1 MGRLDGKGILI
12 SGAARGLGREYACA
26 LAREG
31 GKVALIDVDEHVK
44 ETVEKIKS
52 NGGTAVHFLGDITR
66 SDEVRAFCEFAYN
79 TVGKIEVLINNAAV
93 YYGLKNKP
101 FTEITE
107 KEWDRVMEV
116 NAKGTWLLCKA
127 VVPYMKKLKKG
138 KIINVATTQVLS
150 GTPGL
155 LHYVASKGAVVG
167 MTRVM
172 ARELGQYGIRVNCVA
187 PGLATTEASLGRA
200 SQERLKQYAE
210 ITALKRVCEPTDLVG
225 VMIFLASDDSDN
237 LTGQTLVSDGGSVF
251 V

>member
-1 MGRLDGKGILI
+1 MGRLDGKGIII

-26 LAREG
+26 VAREG
-31 GKVALIDVDEHVK
+31 AKVALIDVDERVK
-44 ETVEKIKS
+44 ETVEKIKT
-52 NGGTAVHFLGDITR
+52 NGGTAVYSLSDITK
-66 SDEVRAFCEFAYN
+66 SDQVQAFCESAYN
-79 TVGKIEVLINNAAV
+79 TVGKIDVLINNAAI

-107 KEWDRVMEV
+107 QEWDRVMEV

-127 VVPYMKKLKKG
+127 VVPYMKKHKKG

-155 LHYVASKGAVVG
+155 LHYVASKGAVVS

-187 PGLATTEASLGRA
+187 PGLVTTEASLGRV
-200 SQERLKQYAE
+200 SQDRLKQYAE
-210 ITALKRVCEPTDLVG
+210 ITALKRVCEPKDLVG

-237 LTGQTLVSDGGSVF
+237 VTGQMLVSDGGSVF